1 MSYQLP
7 PDLENAFALR
17 AAAGPYDGIEQ
28 VLRQALSAF
37 DDRNREIA
45 AIQEGVDAMERGATT
60 PLREFDRKFR
70 LANNIPAD
78 A

>member
-28 VLRQALSAF
+28 VLRHALSAF
-37 DDRNREIA
+37 DARNREIA
-45 AIQEGVDAMERGATT
+45 AIQEGIDAMERGATM
-60 PLREFDRKFR
+60 PLRDFDREFR
-70 LANNIPAD
+70 ISNGIPAD

>member
-7 PDLENAFALR
+7 PDLENAFSLR
-17 AAAGPYDGIEQ
+17 AAAGPYNGIEE

-37 DDRNREIA
+37 DARNREVA
-45 AIQEGVDAMERGATT
+45 AIQEGIDAMERGDTT
-60 PLREFDRKFR
+60 LMRDFDRQFR
-70 LANNIPAD
+70 VKNDIAAD